1 MRFIMNSLGAFTLA
15 IAMNA
20 GSAVA
25 IQAVAQSP
33 VTQPPVAQP
42 TVTLPAEGFL
52 SLEQLK
58 QRYGDASSRYMT
70 IGGMSIRYKDEG
82 RGPAIV
88 LLHGS
93 HSSLDGY
100 DDLARGLAD
109 EYRVIRFDMP
119 GMGLSSAVSQDE
131 ATTTPYGDDIL
142 RELLDGLGVKSATL
156 VGVSSGGAIAY
167 YFASLYPDRVDAL
180 VLTNVPSEPVIAA
193 NTPRTPELRQ
203 EFEIA
208 EKTGFRR
215 KSYWSVYL
223 NWLTGTPSRMTD
235 AKISRYYDM
244 NRRQPLAKPRWF
256 WRTTAKVPEIYTVM
270 SSVKAP
276 ALLVWGKIDFVLP
289 LHTMSTLQHH
299 LPASSVSTIVLEDTG
314 HYPPFEVPERFARI
328 VKTYLTSVVSD
339 QVTPE
344 K

>member
-1 MRFIMNSLGAFTLA
+1 MRIGKKSLGALILA
-15 IAMNA
+15 AAMSA
-20 GSAVA
+20 GTVA
-25 IQAVAQSP
+25 PAYCAPERSVS
-33 VTQPPVAQP
+33 
-42 TVTLPAEGFL
+42 LPSTGFL
-52 SLEQLK
+52 SLDQLK
-58 QRYGDASSRYMT
+58 QRYADPATRYMD

-82 RGPAIV
+82 SGPVIV

-100 DDLARGLAD
+100 DGLTSALTD
-109 EYRVIRFDMP
+109 QYRVIRFDMP
-119 GMGLSSAVSQDE
+119 GMGLSSTLSIND
-131 ATTTPYGDDIL
+131 ATATPYADDIL
-142 RELLDGLGVKSATL
+142 RELLDRLGVKSATL

-167 YFASLYPDRVDAL
+167 YFASLYPERVNAL

-208 EKTGFRR
+208 EKTGFKR
-215 KSYWSVYL
+215 KNYWSVYL
-223 NWLTGTPSRMTD
+223 NWLTGTPERMTD
-235 AKISRYYDM
+235 EKITRYYDM
-244 NRRQPLAKPRWF
+244 NRRKPIEKPRLF
-256 WRTTAKVPEIYTVM
+256 WRSTAHVPEIYKVM
-270 SSVKAP
+270 STVKAP

-289 LHTMSTLQHH
+289 LHTMTTLKNH

-328 VKTYLTSVVSD
+328 VKSYLTSVVS
-339 QVTPE
+339 